1 MKKITFLFVLLTVS
15 LGYSQQVVLEDFE
28 GTAPSTDL
36 FDGFTSALVEADPVN
51 AAEQSLELITS
62 AAGNPWQGAKL
73 TIQNTTIDMTTA
85 DKTMT
90 VDVYSN
96 TPVDFLFKLVDGEVG
111 GLDNNQESK
120 TASSHTGSGW
130 ETLTLDFNIGA
141 DTGQPG
147 YNPPNDRFGGI
158 VFFPLYIAPNDG
170 WNPAA
175 ITTTYVDNI
184 TGISGGIVETCND
197 GILNNGETAIDCGG
211 LNCDAC
217 PSPPTEAAETPGPRN
232 TAGVRSIFS
241 DAYTDILGVNW
252 NPGFGAS
259 NVAVTDLNV
268 NSDNIKVAA
277 FPGFIAADFPANR
290 FDATDMTMFHIDF
303 WSNDVDLDG
312 KVFNI
317 KIVNFGPTG
326 SSELNALQYDI
337 NSATNPPIA
346 SGQWVSVD
354 VPLSAFIGVPQGGNP
369 PNAKDGIAQFLVT
382 SNMDVTYFDNVYL
395 YNSALSTDEFAST
408 DFRVYP
414 NPTKNNWN
422 IKSNTTISTV
432 TVYDILGKQV
442 ATLAPNASDVEI
454 STANITSGI
463 YFARIESTN
472 GSKTVKLIK
481 E

>member
-211 LNCDAC
+211 PNCDAC
-217 PSPPTEAAETPGPRN
+217 PSPPTVAAPTPPNRALADVISLYSG
-232 TAGVRSIFS
+232 
-241 DAYTDILGVNW
+241 AYTAVGSNFDAGWCGGSSVAEEMIAGNATMAYKGNNCQGIILDVGVDASTFTNLHVDIYIQAG
-252 NPGFGAS
+252 
-259 NVAVTDLNV
+259 TDLTSSVFNLKFV
-268 NSDNIKVAA
+268 QQPGGAALEINLNAASSPALVAGSWLSVDI
-277 FPGFIAADFPANR
+277 P
-290 FDATDMTMFHIDF
+290 
-303 WSNDVDLDG
+303 VDLTTFTG
-312 KVFNI
+312 FKE
-317 KIVNFGPTG
+317 FG
-326 SSELNALQYDI
+326 I
-337 NSATNPPIA
+337 
-346 SGQWVSVD
+346 
-354 VPLSAFIGVPQGGNP
+354 
-369 PNAKDGIAQFLVT
+369 T
-382 SNMDVTYFDNVYL
+382 SNLNNIVWYDNL
-395 YNSALSTDEFAST
+395 YVHNNTVLDIEEFETAS
-408 DFRVYP
+408 FRAFP
-414 NPTKNNWN
+414 NPTNGDWN
-422 IKSNTTISTV
+422 ISGSTV
-432 TVYDILGKQV
+432 INKIAVYDILGKQV
-442 ATLAPNASDVEI
+442 IVLTPNANETTIDAS
-454 STANITSGI
+454 SLNSGI
-463 YFARIESTN
+463 YFARIEGIK